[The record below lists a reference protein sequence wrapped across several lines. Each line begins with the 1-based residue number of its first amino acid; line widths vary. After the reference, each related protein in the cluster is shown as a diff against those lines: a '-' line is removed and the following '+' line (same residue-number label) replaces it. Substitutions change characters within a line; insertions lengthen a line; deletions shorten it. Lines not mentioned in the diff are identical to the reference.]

1 MEWTKI
7 VCIVLE
13 ILIAVMYF
21 AIFSIIAC
29 EMRAQDKQITELKKL
44 VEDLRKTDGKN
55 PSTNADESSENQ
67 CKK

>member
-7 VCIVLE
+7 VCVVLE
-13 ILIAVMYF
+13 IVIAVMYF

-29 EMRAQDKQITELKKL
+29 EVRDQDKQIAELKKMTENL
-44 VEDLRKTDGKN
+44 QKTDGKN
-55 PSTNADESSENQ
+55 PSTNADENSENQ

>member
-13 ILIAVMYF
+13 IVIAVMYF

-29 EMRAQDKQITELKKL
+29 EMRTQDKQIAKLKKMTENL
-44 VEDLRKTDGKN
+44 QKTDGKN
-55 PSTNADESSENQ
+55 PSTNADENSENQ